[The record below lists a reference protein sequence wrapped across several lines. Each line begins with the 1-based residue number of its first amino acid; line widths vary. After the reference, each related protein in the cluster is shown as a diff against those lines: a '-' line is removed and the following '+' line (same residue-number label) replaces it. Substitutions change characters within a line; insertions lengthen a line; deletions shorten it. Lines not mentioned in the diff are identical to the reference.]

1 MDICIHRMRSP
12 LQRIVLTSTLPF
24 RMMITMFSM
33 FGKDDSLD
41 VPPQEVKELLTNGGK
56 PVLLDVREQW
66 EYDFNRIEGAIH
78 IPLADLPQRY
88 QELDRDSE
96 IIAYCHMGVRSL
108 KAAKFLKQQG
118 IEKVRNLAGGIEAWS
133 IQVDSAVPRYR

>member
-1 MDICIHRMRSP
+1 M
-12 LQRIVLTSTLPF
+12 QRIVLTSTFPF
-24 RMMITMFSM
+24 RMMIIMFSI

-41 VPPQEVKELLTNGGK
+41 VPPQEVKELLTNGSK

-66 EYDFNRIEGAIH
+66 EYDFNRIEGAVH
-78 IPLADLPQRY
+78 IPLGELGQRV
-88 QELDRDSE
+88 QELDHDAE
-96 IIAYCHMGVRSL
+96 IIVYCHMGVRSL

-118 IEKVRNLAGGIEAWS
+118 MERVKNLAGGIEAWS